1 MSMALASVNTSSE
14 LNKIERAKIA
24 RRKWRE
30 KNRDWEVN
38 YQLNLYHSRY
48 KTDDNYR
55 NCRRFR
61 EKLRYY
67 NLTINNLQ
75 NKDVLN
81 SRDKK
86 RLDNLIALRD
96 ILLSSHSQ
104 YLEANSEKKSD

>member
-1 MSMALASVNTSSE
+1 MSMSVVSVNTSSE

-30 KNRDWEVN
+30 KNRDWEIN

-48 KTDDNYR
+48 KTDENYR

-75 NKDVLN
+75 NKDLLS

-86 RLDNLIALRD
+86 RLDNLISLRD
-96 ILLSSHSQ
+96 HLLTNNNE
-104 YLEANSEKKSD
+104 YLPTKNETESD

>member
-1 MSMALASVNTSSE
+1 MSMSVVSVNTSSE

-30 KNRDWEVN
+30 KNRDWEIN

-67 NLTINNLQ
+67 NVTINNLQ

-81 SRDKK
+81 IRDKK
-86 RLDNLIALRD
+86 RIDNLIALRE
-96 ILLSSHSQ
+96 ILLSNHSQ
-104 YLEANSEKKSD
+104 YLPTKNETESD

>member
-1 MSMALASVNTSSE
+1 MSMSVVSVNTSSE

-30 KNRDWEVN
+30 KNRDWEIN

-48 KTDDNYR
+48 KTDENYR
-55 NCRRFR
+55 TCRRFR

-67 NLTINNLQ
+67 NLHINNLQ

-81 SRDKK
+81 TRDKT
-86 RLDNLIALRD
+86 RIDNLISLRE
-96 ILLSSHSQ
+96 ILISSHSQ
-104 YLEANSEKKSD
+104 YLLTKNENESD

>member
-1 MSMALASVNTSSE
+1 MSMSVVSVNTSGE
-14 LNKIERAKIA
+14 LNKIEKAKIA

-30 KNRDWEVN
+30 KNRDWEIN
-38 YQLNLYHSRY
+38 YQLNIYHSRY

-75 NKDVLN
+75 NKELLN

-86 RLDNLIALRD
+86 RIDNLIALRE
-96 ILLSSHSQ
+96 ILLSSNSQ
-104 YLEANSEKKSD
+104 YLPTKNETESD

>member
-1 MSMALASVNTSSE
+1 MSMSVVSVNTSSE
-14 LNKIERAKIA
+14 LNKIERAKLA

-30 KNRDWEVN
+30 KNRDWEIN

-55 NCRRFR
+55 ICRRFR

-75 NKDVLN
+75 NKDLLN
-81 SRDKK
+81 GRDKK
-86 RLDNLIALRD
+86 RIDNLISLRET
-96 ILLSSHSQ
+96 LLSSHSQ
-104 YLEANSEKKSD
+104 YLPSKSENESD